1 MNKIEYIR
9 QSHKLTNVRLR
20 KWLDAKYQKLNERN
34 HFVALLWRGIAW
46 IIFGVV
52 SFISWLSFVVSIF
65 VDSKYT
71 THYME
76 CEIANGKLSDADTHK
91 YLINKQLEYTRRLS
105 YGSVSP
111 KEQRRVEKTFE
122 YLFSLYPVPN
132 IEEEDPADDRHREVV
147 ENIAEV
153 KEIIVA
159 VADYTE
165 KKQEEEA
172 ERKEKEATLIAQAQ
186 KRKEINLNRSGF
198 EPIPIDFCPRLTE
211 NQIEILVRNINIIGI
226 FKRDITAREIELI
239 LICKHT
245 ESLQCSHNKLLA
257 LLLESLSIARLIT
270 PKWQRVA
277 DKYNCFTS
285 KQGKHLTAKDLSS
298 AKQQADIIDPKK
310 YDMITQCIEEL
321 KSGK

>member
-9 QSHKLTNVRLR
+9 QSHKLTNCRLR
-20 KWLDAKYQKLNERN
+20 KWLDAKYQTFKERN
-34 HFVALLWRGIAW
+34 HLVALLWRVVALV
-46 IIFGVV
+46 IFGVV

-65 VDSKYT
+65 TDSKFT
-71 THYME
+71 PHYME
-76 CEIANGKLSDADTHK
+76 CEIANDKLSDVDAHK
-91 YLINKQLEYTRRLS
+91 YLLNKQLEYTRRLS
-105 YGSVSP
+105 YGSVSS
-111 KEQRRVEKTFE
+111 KEQRRIDKTFE
-122 YLFSLYPVPN
+122 YLFSLYPAPS
-132 IEEEDPADDRHREVV
+132 IEEEDLADDRHREVV

-153 KEIIVA
+153 KEIVVA

-172 ERKEKEATLIAQAQ
+172 ERKEKEAALIAQAQ
-186 KRKEINLNRSGF
+186 KRKEININRSVF
-198 EPIPIDFCPRLTE
+198 EPTPIDFCPRLTDH
-211 NQIEILVRNINIIGI
+211 QIDILVKNINEIGI
-226 FKRDITAREIELI
+226 FKRDVTFKEIELT

-245 ESLQCSHNKLLA
+245 EPLQCSHNKLLA
-257 LLLESLSIARLIT
+257 LLLELLSIDKFIT

-277 DKYNCFTS
+277 DHYNCFTS

-321 KSGK
+321 KNIR

>member
-9 QSHKLTNVRLR
+9 QSHKLTNGRLR
-20 KWLDAKYQKLNERN
+20 KWLDAKYQKLNERSR
-34 HFVALLWRGIAW
+34 FAALLWKVAAW
-46 IIFGVV
+46 VIFGVI

-71 THYME
+71 THYMQ
-76 CEIANGKLSDADTHK
+76 CEIANDKLSDVDAHK
-91 YLINKQLEYTRRLS
+91 YLLNKQLEYTRRLS

-111 KEQRRVEKTFE
+111 KEQRRIDKTFE
-122 YLFSLYPVPN
+122 YLFSLYPAPN
-132 IEEEDPADDRHREVV
+132 IEEEDPAGDRHREVV

-153 KEIIVA
+153 KEIVTA

-165 KKQEEEA
+165 KKQEEEG
-172 ERKEKEATLIAQAQ
+172 ERKEKEAALIAQAQ
-186 KRKEINLNRSGF
+186 KRKESNINRSGF
-198 EPIPIDFCPRLTE
+198 EPIPIDFCPHLTD

-226 FKRDITAREIELI
+226 FKRDVTAREIELV

-245 ESLQCSHNKLLA
+245 EPLQCSHNKLLA
-257 LLLESLSIARLIT
+257 LLLELLCIDKFIT
-270 PKWQRVA
+270 SKWQRVA
-277 DKYNCFTS
+277 DHYNCFTS